1 MNCFCKTLFDLNVI
15 RVTSQI
21 INYIFKSFPNS
32 LESNNNLW
40 VYSSTKVI
48 IFQIIKST
56 PQNGVIVKY
65 IK

>member
-1 MNCFCKTLFDLNVI
+1 MNCFCKTLFDLSVLK
-15 RVTSQI
+15 VTSQI
-21 INYIFKSFPNS
+21 IIYIFKSFPNS

-56 PQNGVIVKY
+56 PQNGVNVKY